1 VAVSK
6 QFRALGRI
14 TAFFA
19 VAWAAVGA
27 VLGALAGPSV
37 TGDSAVAAAMS
48 FALMY
53 GTVGAIA
60 GATTALLTARVET
73 GRQLSEIPTWRLAT
87 WGVVG
92 GLAPAVLFAALGF
105 VVGGAPLRELVP
117 LLGLGVVSGGV
128 GGLISGS
135 ASAAA
140 KRARLSAS
148 NGPRLPAT

>member
-1 VAVSK
+1 MSK

-19 VAWAAVGA
+19 LVWAAVGA

-37 TGDSAVAAAMS
+37 TGESAIAAAMG
-48 FALMY
+48 FAFMY

-60 GATTALLTARVET
+60 GATTAFLTARAES
-73 GRQLSEIPTWRLAT
+73 GRQLGQIPTWRLAT

-105 VVGGAPLRELVP
+105 LVGGTPLRELVP

-140 KRARLSAS
+140 KTARLSES
-148 NGPRLPAT
+148 KEPRLPAT